1 MSQSTQPTLASITDR
16 LNSIGQAHVLHSFH
30 DLPQDAQQGLL
41 NQIASLDLAQ
51 LPTWIAQYVTS
62 KPAASATGAILPA
75 PYHAINDTSWD
86 RSKYALVGEQLLR
99 DGKVAAF
106 TVAGGQGTRLGYD
119 GPKGCYPATPIT
131 SKPLFQVFAEG
142 LLAAGRKYGRP
153 VPWYIMTSPLN
164 HEQTVDFFSKHS
176 FFGLNPK
183 DVKFFQQGVMPS
195 FDMATGKMLLSSRSE
210 LATNPDGH
218 GGAIRALDV
227 SGSIADMR
235 SRGIA
240 YLSYFQVDNPSV
252 KVVDP
257 IFLGL
262 HAAAPD
268 SSGEMSSKMV
278 RKAGPDEKVGVFVSI
293 NGRTQVLEYSD
304 MPPDLSRA
312 TLPDGSLRFPGGS
325 IAIHIISV
333 EFLSRLAGDPRFALP
348 FHRAEK
354 KVPYLD
360 LATGTLVNPDKPNA
374 VKLEKFIFDAL
385 PLCEKSLVYETD
397 RLEEFA
403 PIKNATGVDS
413 AESSRQLQSDR
424 AARWL
429 ESVGVKVPRRSDA
442 TVDAVIELSPLTA
455 LSPEDLKTAATSI
468 NITSGARIT
477 L

>member
-1 MSQSTQPTLASITDR
+1 MSTPSFPTLTQALASINQSHLLTYYPSLSPDSQSK
-16 LNSIGQAHVLHSFH
+16 LL
-30 DLPQDAQQGLL
+30 AQ
-41 NQIASLDLAQ
+41 IKALDLRHI
-51 LPTWIAQYVTS
+51 PKWVSEYVTA
-62 KPAASATGAILPA
+62 KPDATTASTSINPA
-75 PYHAINDTSWD
+75 PYYAIHDTSWD
-86 RSKYALVGEQLLR
+86 RSKYAKVGEQLLR

-131 SKPLFQVFAEG
+131 NKPLFQVFAEG

-153 VPWYIMTSPLN
+153 IPWYIMTSPLN
-164 HEQTVDFFSKHS
+164 HAQTVAFFTQHS
-176 FFGLNPK
+176 HFGLNAK
-183 DVKFFQQGVMPS
+183 DVKFFEQGVMPS
-195 FDMATGKMLLSSRSE
+195 FDMVSGKILLAAKDE

-218 GGAIRALDV
+218 GGAIRALDI
-227 SGSIADMR
+227 SGSIADMQ

-252 KVVDP
+252 NIVDP
-257 IFLGL
+257 VFLGL

-293 NGRTQVLEYSD
+293 DGRTQVMEYSD
-304 MPPDLSRA
+304 MPPALSKA
-312 TLPDGSLRFPGGS
+312 TLADGSLKFPGGS

-333 EFLSRLAGDPRFALP
+333 EFLSRMASDARFALP

-354 KVPYLD
+354 KVPHVD
-360 LATGTLVNPDKPNA
+360 LSTGNLVNPERPNA

-385 PLCEKSLVYETD
+385 PLCKNSLVYETD

-403 PIKNATGVDS
+403 PIKNATGTDS
-413 AESSRQLQSDR
+413 AESSKDLQSTR

-429 ESVGVKVPRRSDA
+429 ESVGVKVPRHTNG
-442 TVDAVIELSPLTA
+442 TVNALIELSPLTA
-455 LSPEDLKTAATSI
+455 IAPEDLKSKAASI
-468 NITSGARIT
+468 KIDPGARIT

>member
-1 MSQSTQPTLASITDR
+1 MTQPTFANISNQLASINQSHLLHFFASLPAESQNR
-16 LNSIGQAHVLHSFH
+16 LLG
-30 DLPQDAQQGLL
+30 
-41 NQIASLDLAQ
+41 QIASLDLAHIPQ
-51 LPTWIAQYVTS
+51 WISEYVTT
-62 KPAASATGAILPA
+62 KPAPSTLGTIQPA
-75 PYHAINDTSWD
+75 PYHSISDQSWD
-86 RSKYALVGEQLLR
+86 RGKYAMVGEQLLR

-119 GPKGCYPATPIT
+119 GPKGCYPATPI
-131 SKPLFQVFAEG
+131 SGKPLFQVFAEG
-142 LLAAGRKYGRP
+142 LLAAGRKYGNP

-164 HEQTVDFFSKHS
+164 HEQTVAFFEKHRY
-176 FFGLNPK
+176 FGLESKN
-183 DVKFFQQGVMPS
+183 VKFFQQGVMPS
-195 FDMATGKMLLSSRSE
+195 FDMISGKILLATKDE

-235 SRGIA
+235 ARGIA

-293 NGRTQVLEYSD
+293 DGRTQVLEYSD
-304 MPPDLSRA
+304 MPSELSKA
-312 TLPDGSLRFPGGS
+312 TLPDGSLKFPGGS

-333 EFLSRLAGDPRFALP
+333 EFLSRLASDPRFALP

-354 KVPYLD
+354 KVPYID
-360 LATGTLVNPDKPNA
+360 LSTGNPVSPEKPNA

-385 PLCEKSLVYETD
+385 PLCAKSLVYETD

-413 AESSRQLQSDR
+413 AESSRQLQSER
-424 AARWL
+424 TARWL
-429 ESVGVKVPRRSDA
+429 ETVGVKVPRNPDG
-442 TVDAVIELSPLTA
+442 TVNAIIELSPLTA
-455 LSPEDLKTAATSI
+455 FSPEDLRTAASSI
-468 NITSGARIT
+468 QIAPGARIT
-477 L
+477 I

>member
-1 MSQSTQPTLASITDR
+1 MTTPTFASISATLATIHQSHLLTFFSSLSHD
-16 LNSIGQAHVLHSFH
+16 SQA
-30 DLPQDAQQGLL
+30 QLL
-41 NQIASLDLAQ
+41 SQIASLDLAHI
-51 LPTWIAQYVTS
+51 PKWIAEYVTA
-62 KPAASATGAILPA
+62 KPAATTAATIINPA
-75 PYHAINDTSWD
+75 PFYSLTDSSWD

-131 SKPLFQVFAEG
+131 NKPLFQIFAEN
-142 LLAAGRKYGRP
+142 LLAAGRKFGRAI
-153 VPWYIMTSPLN
+153 PWYVMTSPLN
-164 HEQTVDFFSKHS
+164 HEQTVAFFTKLNH
-176 FFGLNPK
+176 FGLNSK

-195 FDMATGKMLLSSRSE
+195 FDMATGKMLLAAKDE

-218 GGAIRALDV
+218 GGAIRALDL
-227 SGSIADMR
+227 SGSIADMQ

-252 KVVDP
+252 NIVDP

-293 NGRTQVLEYSD
+293 DGRTQVMEYSD
-304 MPPDLSRA
+304 MPPALSKA
-312 TLPDGSLRFPGGS
+312 TLPDGSLKFPGGS

-333 EFLSRLAGDPRFALP
+333 EFLSRMASDPRFALP

-354 KVPYLD
+354 KVPYID
-360 LATGTLVNPDKPNA
+360 PSTGNLINPEKPNA

-385 PLCEKSLVYETD
+385 PLCDKSLVYETD

-413 AESSRQLQSDR
+413 AESSKDLQSTR

-429 ESVGVKVPRRSDA
+429 ESVGVRIPRHSNG
-442 TVDAVIELSPLTA
+442 TVNAIIELSPLTA
-455 LSPEDLKTAATSI
+455 LSPEDLKSKASSI
-468 NITSGARIT
+468 KIDPGARIT

>member
-1 MSQSTQPTLASITDR
+1 MSQPSFQSLSDTLASI
-16 LNSIGQAHVLHSFH
+16 NQSH
-30 DLPQDAQQGLL
+30 LL
-41 NQIASLDLAQ
+41 FYYPSLSPASQSKLLSQIASLDLRNI
-51 LPTWIAQYVTS
+51 PTWVSEYVAA
-62 KPAASATGAILPA
+62 KPAAITASTDINPA
-75 PYHAINDTSWD
+75 PFYSLSDQSWD

-131 SKPLFQVFAEG
+131 NKPLFQVFAEN
-142 LLAAGRKYGRP
+142 LLAAGRKYGRAI
-153 VPWYIMTSPLN
+153 PWYIMTSPLN
-164 HEQTVDFFSKHS
+164 HQQTVAFFEKHNH
-176 FFGLNPK
+176 FGLNAK
-183 DVKFFQQGVMPS
+183 DVKFFEQGVMPS
-195 FDMATGKMLLSSRSE
+195 FDMTSGKILLAAKDE

-218 GGAIRALDV
+218 GGAIRALDI
-227 SGSIADMR
+227 SGSIADMQA
-235 SRGIA
+235 RGIA

-252 KVVDP
+252 NIVDP

-262 HAAAPD
+262 HAAAAD

-293 NGRTQVLEYSD
+293 AGRTQVMEYSD
-304 MPPDLSRA
+304 MPPALSKA
-312 TLPDGSLRFPGGS
+312 TLPDGSLKFPGGS

-333 EFLSRLAGDPRFALP
+333 EFLSRMASDPRFALP

-354 KVPYLD
+354 KVPHVD
-360 LATGTLVNPDKPNA
+360 LATGNLVNPEKPNA

-413 AESSRQLQSDR
+413 AESSKDLQSSR

-429 ESVGVKVPRRSDA
+429 ESVGVKIPRHSNG
-442 TVDAVIELSPLTA
+442 TVNALIELSPLTA
-455 LSPEDLKTAATSI
+455 IAPEDLKPKAPSI
-468 NITSGARIT
+468 TIEPGARIT

>member
-1 MSQSTQPTLASITDR
+1 MSHPTFANLSSQLAAINQSHLLTFFSSLS
-16 LNSIGQAHVLHSFH
+16 
-30 DLPQDAQQGLL
+30 PQAQQRLL
-41 NQIASLDLAQ
+41 TQIASIDLSHIPQ
-51 LPTWIAQYVTS
+51 WITQYVTS
-62 KPAASATGAILPA
+62 KPAPSALGAIQPA
-75 PYHAINDTSWD
+75 PYHAIADTSWD

-119 GPKGCYPATPIT
+119 GPKGCYPATPI
-131 SKPLFQVFAEG
+131 SGKPLFQVFAEG

-164 HEQTVDFFSKHS
+164 HEQTVAFFQKHHH
-176 FFGLNPK
+176 FGLDPA

-195 FDMATGKMLLSSRSE
+195 FDMTTGNILLAAKDE

-293 NGRTQVLEYSD
+293 DGRTQVFEYSD
-304 MPPDLSRA
+304 MPPELSKA
-312 TLPDGSLRFPGGS
+312 TFPDGSLKFPGGS

-333 EFLSRLAGDPRFALP
+333 EFLSRLATDPRFALP

-354 KVPYLD
+354 KVPYID
-360 LATGTLVNPDKPNA
+360 LATGRLTNPDKPNA

-403 PIKNATGVDS
+403 PIKNATGTDS
-413 AESSRQLQSDR
+413 AESSRQLQSER
-424 AARWL
+424 TARWL
-429 ESVGVKVPRRSDA
+429 ESAGVKVPRHADGSLNA
-442 TVDAVIELSPLTA
+442 IIELSPLTA
-455 LSPEDLKTAATSI
+455 LTPDDLKPAAASLT
-468 NITSGARIT
+468 ITPGARIT
-477 L
+477 I